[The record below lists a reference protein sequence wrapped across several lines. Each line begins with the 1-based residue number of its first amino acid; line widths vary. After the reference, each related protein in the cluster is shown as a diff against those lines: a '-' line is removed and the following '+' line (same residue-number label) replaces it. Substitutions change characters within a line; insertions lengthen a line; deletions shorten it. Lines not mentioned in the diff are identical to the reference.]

1 MKNLLKKVVGLDLVK
16 VTGLNGISTIIRV
29 IMSFGLSK
37 YLAVMI
43 GPSGLAII
51 GQLTNVTQA
60 MTTIGT
66 LASNNAVTKYSAEYL
81 TDRQRYLAF
90 ISSTLKAVLCMSAV
104 VGLFS
109 FVASGWLS
117 QKIFA
122 TDAYASIFKI
132 FAFTIVLFAC
142 NGFLLSLINGK
153 KLFRKYVIINIV
165 TSVVS
170 TLLTFVMIWF
180 YGIYGGLVSY
190 VTAQSVVLLFTA
202 YLAKS
207 ELSELLAAF
216 THYSIDKDVVKKVLL
231 FSTMT
236 LVSMLLSPASK
247 LWIRSEIIY
256 DLGIDAAGIW
266 EGINKISGLYLM
278 LFTATIPIYYLP
290 RLSEIKS
297 LTEFRAEVFTSLKV
311 VLPVVMIS
319 ALAIFVLRYYII
331 IIALSNEFLP
341 MKDLFLPQLIGDM
354 LRVVSLLFVYTLIAK
369 AKVKHYIV
377 LECIAVGV
385 YVLLSIY
392 GMRYYGLIGVI
403 YAYAVSYGIYAL
415 LAFLLF
421 QNRFSTSS

>member
-1 MKNLLKKVVGLDLVK
+1 LKNLLKKVVGLDLVK

-122 TDAYASIFKI
+122 TDTYASIFKI

-170 TLLTFVMIWF
+170 TLLTFVLIWF

-256 DLGIDAAGIW
+256 DLGIDA
-266 EGINKISGLYLM
+266 S
-278 LFTATIPIYYLP
+278 
-290 RLSEIKS
+290 
-297 LTEFRAEVFTSLKV
+297 
-311 VLPVVMIS
+311 
-319 ALAIFVLRYYII
+319 
-331 IIALSNEFLP
+331 
-341 MKDLFLPQLIGDM
+341 
-354 LRVVSLLFVYTLIAK
+354 
-369 AKVKHYIV
+369 
-377 LECIAVGV
+377 
-385 YVLLSIY
+385 
-392 GMRYYGLIGVI
+392 
-403 YAYAVSYGIYAL
+403 
-415 LAFLLF
+415 
-421 QNRFSTSS
+421 